1 MWPSVVVQIW
11 HMRKDS
17 GAQKRLICA
26 PIAIFVQLVRKKGGF
41 AHGFHS
47 RPVKVSGFF
56 AVAPPEQVRCREFTL
71 YRQSVRKTPGKSVPI
86 QIAGSSVRK

>member
-26 PIAIFVQLVRKKGGF
+26 PIAFFVQLVRKKGGF

-47 RPVKVSGFF
+47 RPFKVSGFTETRLF
-56 AVAPPEQVRCREFTL
+56 SSKNWL
-71 YRQSVRKTPGKSVPI
+71 RK
-86 QIAGSSVRK
+86 